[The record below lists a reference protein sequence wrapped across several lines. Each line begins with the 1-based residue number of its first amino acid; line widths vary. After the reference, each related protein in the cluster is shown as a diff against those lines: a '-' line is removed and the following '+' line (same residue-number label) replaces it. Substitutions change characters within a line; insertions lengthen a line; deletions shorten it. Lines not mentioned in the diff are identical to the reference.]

1 MNMIRQFSKSILIGL
16 AVVLGVFSL
25 AVNGKPVV
33 FESPNIILL
42 SADTLR
48 ADHLSCYGYFRKTS
62 PNIDAFAKNSVL
74 FQNAISQAPTT
85 LPAHMS
91 IFTSLTPLVH
101 LCKIDPSNANKGDN
115 INNINFKKF
124 NILRLDEKIATLPLL
139 LKENGYLT
147 LGLNEGGGVAGSLG
161 FDKGFDTYRL
171 WRDLC
176 KPMSGLEDVRK
187 AIQESKEKKKPLF
200 LFLHNYICHSPYL
213 RSPPQFRR
221 KFLAEK
227 VAGLPFSENDLRTA
241 DTSPFSED
249 EVFWKNVDL
258 SNPQHLK
265 YIISLYDG
273 GISYEDYIFGKVV
286 EILKKEKFYDNSI
299 IILLS
304 DHGEEFYEHLGKG
317 HGRLYIEQLHVPLII
332 KFPGNKFGARVIH
345 EWVRTMDVMPTL
357 FDFLNIKIKNMIQGI
372 SFSPLITGRGG
383 YSPLIISCNIK
394 AGFDTVRFIKESYVY
409 SSENTKTTKDQL
421 FNIEKDPLEK
431 NNLAIEETGVTDQMR
446 FIAKDIF
453 AENKAVREK
462 MGSKPVSLVQ
472 KNDELVSQLKS
483 LGYLQ

>member
-1 MNMIRQFSKSILIGL
+1 MIKLSSKLRLIGL

-25 AVNGKPVV
+25 AIDNKSIV
-33 FESPNIILL
+33 FERPNIILL

-62 PNIDAFAKNSVL
+62 PNIDAFAKDSVL
-74 FQNAISQAPTT
+74 FQNAISQAPSTV
-85 LPAHMS
+85 PAHMS

-101 LCKIDPSNANKGDN
+101 LCKLSPDNANNEGIDT
-115 INNINFKKF
+115 
-124 NILRLDEKIATLPLL
+124 LRLDEKIATLPLL

-147 LGLNEGGGVAGSLG
+147 LGFHGGGSMAGSLG
-161 FDKGFDTYRL
+161 FDKGFDSYHFWGDL
-171 WRDLC
+171 W

-383 YSPLIISCNIK
+383 YSPLIVSYNMQVHR
-394 AGFDTVRFIKESYVY
+394 DTVRLIKEPFVY
-409 SSENTKTTKDQL
+409 SSENTRTTKEQL
-421 FNIEKDPLEK
+421 FNIKKDPLEK
-431 NNLAIEETGVTDQMR
+431 NNLAVEQTKVTEQMR

-453 AENKAVREK
+453 MENKVVREK

-472 KNDELVSQLKS
+472 KNDELASQLKS
-483 LGYLQ
+483 PE

>member
-1 MNMIRQFSKSILIGL
+1 MLIGP
-16 AVVLGVFSL
+16 AIVLGVFSL
-25 AVNGKPVV
+25 AINEKPVV

-62 PNIDAFAKNSVL
+62 PNIDAFAKDSVL

-101 LCKIDPSNANKGDN
+101 LCQLDPNNANSPGSV
-115 INNINFKKF
+115 NNVNFKNF
-124 NILRLDEKIATLPLL
+124 NILRLDEKIVTLPMR

-147 LGLNEGGGVAGSLG
+147 IGLNEGGGVAGSLG
-161 FDKGFDTYRL
+161 FDKGFDSYRPWGDL
-171 WRDLC
+171 W
-176 KPMSGLEDVRK
+176 KPMSALEDVRK

-213 RSPPQFRR
+213 RSPPQFKR

-227 VAGLPFSENDLRTA
+227 VAGLTLSENDLRTA
-241 DTSPFSED
+241 GASPFLQTEA
-249 EVFWKNVDL
+249 FWKNVDL

-265 YIISLYDG
+265 YVISLYDG
-273 GISYEDYIFGKVV
+273 GISYEDYVFGKII

-299 IILLS
+299 IIFLS
-304 DHGEEFYEHLGKG
+304 DHGEEFYEHFGKE
-317 HGRLYIEQLHVPLII
+317 HGRLFIEHLHVPLII
-332 KFPGNKFGARVIH
+332 KFPGNKFGAKVIRG
-345 EWVRTMDVMPTL
+345 WVRTMDAMPTL

-372 SFSPLITGRGG
+372 SFSPLITGRGE
-383 YSPLIISCNIK
+383 YSPLIVSYNIK
-394 AGFDTVRFIKESYVY
+394 AGFDTVRFIKGPFVY
-409 SSENTKTTKDQL
+409 SSENTKTTRDQL
-421 FNIEKDPLEK
+421 FDIKKDPLEK
-431 NNLAIEETGVTDQMR
+431 NNLAVEQTKVAEQMH
-446 FIAKDIF
+446 FMADEIL
-453 AENKAVREK
+453 AENKAVRK
-462 MGSKPVSLVQ
+462 KIGSKPVSLVQ